1 MTAFLIAHLI
11 GCFSY
16 RKKLLKND
24 DKIKL
29 KDSGI
34 TYLLIWSVISLCNI
48 PVILHQF
55 PDSAVDILF
64 WVILNIYILMIVFSN
79 KYCYITDDEIIR
91 NDILTGHALK
101 KEKIRYK
108 IDEDTL
114 LLYYGKRVNPMK
126 FRIIE
131 QMDKLA
137 AILAENYRQYE
148 SKEEQT

>member
-1 MTAFLIAHLI
+1 MTAFLIAHII

-16 RKKLLKND
+16 RKKLLKNN

-29 KDSGI
+29 KDLGI

-48 PVILHQF
+48 PVILHQIS
-55 PDSAVDILF
+55 DSAAYILF
-64 WVILNIYILMIVFSN
+64 WVILNIYIIMIVFSN

-91 NDILTGHALK
+91 NDILTGHTLK

-108 IDEDTL
+108 IDGDSL
-114 LLYYGKRVNPMK
+114 LLYYGSRINPMK

-131 QMDKLA
+131 QKDELTEMLG
-137 AILAENYRQYE
+137 ENYRQYDN
-148 SKEEQT
+148 KEELP